1 MAVLCGMST
10 IQYSAR
16 SAGFFKLN
24 DLHISTSLSSVMT
37 DIVDWSSL
45 SASALCAVC
54 RELAF
59 DVAENLRRFLVRSV
73 QARGMTWNWFQRV
86 DIPYMDFRLS
96 IVTAE
101 LCRPEVARR
110 GKNRFFCVWKN
121 DTLQENVQNSVLKGF
136 VATAIDVLC
145 SNFVKFGRRKYITAC
160 TLWFIKTW
168 Q

>member
-110 GKNRFFCVWKN
+110 GKNRFFAFGKTTPYRKMFKILFWKDSSRHRLTCCVQISWN
-121 DTLQENVQNSVLKGF
+121 LADGNISLHVHCDS
-136 VATAIDVLC
+136 
-145 SNFVKFGRRKYITAC
+145 
-160 TLWFIKTW
+160 
-168 Q
+168 